1 MKRLIM
7 CVLVGSWRH
16 SSLQEIASI
25 LHMMAKK
32 RCKICLLPELERR
45 AEAISGEFN
54 SQQLAKTRLF
64 LILLFS
70 LLTSNY
76 VCDCDGS
83 AKCGAHDTTGVPQT
97 PIFIHHYH
105 PLLTCVSS
113 VTSSYISVLH
123 EQLSHISRI
132 FRLQKVEKL
141 GIPPLPLLQVRTHVE
156 LSRTHMQ
163 LSRTHVELSAA
174 ASLSM

>member
-1 MKRLIM
+1 MGAFQPPRNCQHSAYDCYSDTRFAFCQSWSGGRRRYQGSSTRSNLQKR
-7 CVLVGSWRH
+7 V
-16 SSLQEIASI
+16 
-25 LHMMAKK
+25 
-32 RCKICLLPELERR
+32 
-45 AEAISGEFN
+45 
-54 SQQLAKTRLF
+54 LF

-123 EQLSHISRI
+123 EQLSNISRI